1 MDNLDGTAQVPEVR
15 ILTQESEG
23 FQTRTDVTGRRILQ
37 LLTHHPPAAKD
48 KNSQQGTPVISEQK
62 NEMCLGIVS
71 ALTVSICWARITVN
85 LTFSMILKIIK
96 AKRSLLI
103 LFCNNRNEKRAIYL
117 CNELF
122 SFSTV
127 KFLLEV

>member
-48 KNSQQGTPVISEQK
+48 KNSQQGTPVISEK
-62 NEMCLGIVS
+62 TNEMWNVPRNSISANRKHLLGEDHSEPDI
-71 ALTVSICWARITVN
+71 
-85 LTFSMILKIIK
+85 
-96 AKRSLLI
+96 
-103 LFCNNRNEKRAIYL
+103 
-117 CNELF
+117 
-122 SFSTV
+122 
-127 KFLLEV
+127 